1 MKRLIID
8 IDDTISQ
15 TLDGDYLNSLAHL
28 PIIEKLHEYK
38 QKGFEIVLFSSRN
51 MRTFEG
57 NIGKINVHTLPIVI
71 EWLKKHDVPYD
82 EIIMGKPWCGFD
94 GFYVDDK
101 AIRPNEFAELSYEEI
116 VALVKKD
123 SSN

>member
-1 MKRLIID
+1 
-8 IDDTISQ
+8 
-15 TLDGDYLNSLAHL
+15 
-28 PIIEKLHEYK
+28 
-38 QKGFEIVLFSSRN
+38 

-123 SSN
+123 SSNWWLPNDGG

>member
-15 TLDGDYLNSLAHL
+15 ALDGDYLNSLPHL

>member
-15 TLDGDYLNSLAHL
+15 TLDGDYLNSLPHL
-28 PIIEKLHEYK
+28 PIIEKLHEYT

>member
-15 TLDGDYLNSLAHL
+15 TLDGDYPNSLPNQ
-28 PIIEKLHEYK
+28 PIIQKLREYK

-51 MRTFEG
+51 MRTFKG
-57 NIGKINVHTLPIVI
+57 NLGRINVHTLPILI
-71 EWLKKHDVPYD
+71 EWLQKYNVPYD

-116 VALVKKD
+116 IALVKKD

>member
-15 TLDGDYLNSLAHL
+15 TLDGDYLNSLPHL

-71 EWLKKHDVPYD
+71 EWLKTHDGPDD
-82 EIIMGKPWCGFD
+82 EIIMGTPWCGFD

-116 VALVKKD
+116 VALVKKH

>member
-1 MKRLIID
+1 
-8 IDDTISQ
+8 
-15 TLDGDYLNSLAHL
+15 
-28 PIIEKLHEYK
+28 
-38 QKGFEIVLFSSRN
+38 

>member
-15 TLDGDYLNSLAHL
+15 TLDGDYPNSLPHL

-116 VALVKKD
+116 VALFKKD

>member
-15 TLDGDYLNSLAHL
+15 TLDGDYLNSLPHL

>member
-15 TLDGDYLNSLAHL
+15 TLDGDYLNSLPHL

-94 GFYVDDK
+94 GFYVYDK

>member
-8 IDDTISQ
+8 IDDTIFQ
-15 TLDGDYLNSLAHL
+15 TLDGDYLNSLPHL